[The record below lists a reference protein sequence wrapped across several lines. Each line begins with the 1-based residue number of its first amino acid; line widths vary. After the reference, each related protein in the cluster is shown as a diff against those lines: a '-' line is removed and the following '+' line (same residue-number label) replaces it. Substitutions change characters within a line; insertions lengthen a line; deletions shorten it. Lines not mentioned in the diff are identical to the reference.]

1 MLGVRGP
8 GHYLHGSGGSRAAGP
23 DLEKAGAGGGRLPTL
38 AGGAAPVD
46 DHGFPAKQAHE
57 VSGLLALDHTALR
70 GKRESRSG
78 KGDGSIVLCTHTGL
92 SSEQL
97 AWPRLT
103 PRQAHHAQVC
113 VWSGAGQG
121 TGGAGRL
128 QTALLAEV
136 TPGTASA
143 FPLPQGLAW
152 LRLGLVQEPREPMFA
167 NIPLNGSPGMVRGHS
182 SQIVTSASAKKA
194 GRVVR
199 KEPSRS
205 GESPPAEPVQTAAEG
220 LAVGQRGKEVCEAVP
235 SVPALCARVT
245 SDPSCDPCCLNP
257 HHLTCG
263 FGGWG
268 WLMVPSQQEPPL
280 LGQSSD
286 PSSTLLVR
294 IQATCDGTSSACMSD
309 EPLFPTT
316 RL

>member
-1 MLGVRGP
+1 MDYLLGNDLAIMEGMRGTLGILETRRSLRHTILLPGQQGTKSCFSAPQPPDRFCTQRSAHQAWGVSERPVLLGVRGP
-8 GHYLHGSGGSRAAGP
+8 GPYLHGSGGSRAAGP
-23 DLEKAGAGGGRLPTL
+23 DLEQAGAGGGRLPTL

-57 VSGLLALDHTALR
+57 VSGLLALDHTALKGR
-70 GKRESRSG
+70 RESRSG
-78 KGDGSIVLCTHTGL
+78 KGGGSIVLCAHTGL
-92 SSEQL
+92 SSGQL

-103 PRQAHHAQVC
+103 PKQAHHARVC

-128 QTALLAEV
+128 ETALLAEV

-194 GRVVR
+194 GGVVR
-199 KEPSRS
+199 KEPSKS

-220 LAVGQRGKEVCEAVP
+220 LAVGEGQGGLRGSHLFLPCVP
-235 SVPALCARVT
+235 C
-245 SDPSCDPCCLNP
+245 
-257 HHLTCG
+257 H
-263 FGGWG
+263 FG
-268 WLMVPSQQEPPL
+268 SQL
-280 LGQSSD
+280 
-286 PSSTLLVR
+286 
-294 IQATCDGTSSACMSD
+294 
-309 EPLFPTT
+309 
-316 RL
+316 